1 MEAIG
6 QRITGRY
13 ASLAV
18 NGPPAEAA
26 RDLVNLVNVQGA
38 GEIAIT
44 PASKRSQVSEALER
58 LDPTGSWR
66 AWWHRAAG
74 EPVELT
80 DGAPSRLLPTPVHG
94 FRPFGGEGD
103 AAPLLGINIGGHY
116 LRLVRIHR
124 GEVVDSREKRLGSG
138 RQSSLFG
145 ISFRSFLEMLTG
157 DELTHDIRGVG
168 IAWSAPRTRVGLRAM
183 SIVTEGG
190 GEVVGLLDT
199 GELDS
204 VLTKALGCPV
214 HSWNDGEAVAAAE
227 ALARPGGRDRP
238 LLVLK
243 LGTSFA
249 SGLALGAHEVSA
261 LPMQLSKCLPRTV
274 PPERFAHPMV
284 GLHGTARDALGAG
297 CVSETFRLLTDR
309 PRADFEDYCLAAVQG
324 DPVATRL
331 ARSAARTVAETAHF
345 VSCLWS
351 PVDLVLSGRNLRQL
365 PYRQKFT
372 ELVRHELALLPSGIT
387 LLDPAGDVSLSAAL
401 GAAALSRAHT

>member
-1 MEAIG
+1 MEATG

-18 NGPPAEAA
+18 DGPPAEAA
-26 RDLVNLVNVQGA
+26 RNLVNLVNVQGP
-38 GEIAIT
+38 GEIVIT
-44 PASKRSQVSEALER
+44 PASKRSQVGEALER
-58 LDPTGSWR
+58 LDSRGSWR

-80 DGAPSRLLPTPVHG
+80 DGTPSRLPTPVHH
-94 FRPFGGEGD
+94 FSPFEGEAG
-103 AAPLLGINIGGHY
+103 AAPQLGINIGGHY

-124 GEVVDSREKRLGSG
+124 GEVVGSREKRLGSG

-145 ISFRSFLEMLTG
+145 ISLRSFLEMLTG
-157 DELTHDIRGVG
+157 DELAHGVRGVG

-183 SIVTEGG
+183 SILTEGG

-214 HSWNDGEAVAAAE
+214 YSWNDGEAVAAAE
-227 ALARPGGRDRP
+227 ALARPGVRDRP

-249 SGLALGAHEVSA
+249 SGLALGTHEVSA

-274 PPERFAHPMV
+274 PPQRFAHPMV
-284 GLHGTARDALGAG
+284 GLHGTARDALGAA
-297 CVSETFRLLTDR
+297 CVTETFRLLTGR
-309 PRADFEDYCLAAVQG
+309 PRADFEDYCLAAVRG
-324 DPVATRL
+324 EPVATRL

-345 VSCLWS
+345 VSGLWS

-372 ELVRHELALLPSGIT
+372 GLVRHELALLPSGIT
-387 LLDPAGDVSLSAAL
+387 LLDPVGDVNLSAAL

>member
-1 MEAIG
+1 M
-6 QRITGRY
+6 
-13 ASLAV
+13 
-18 NGPPAEAA
+18 N
-26 RDLVNLVNVQGA
+26 LVNLQGA
-38 GEIAIT
+38 GEVAIT
-44 PASKRSQVSEALER
+44 PTSMRREVGEALER
-58 LDPTGSWR
+58 LDPPGSWR

-74 EPVELT
+74 EPVELI
-80 DGAPSRLLPTPVHG
+80 DGPPSQLLPTPVHG
-94 FRPFGGEGD
+94 FGPFEREAG
-103 AAPLLGINIGGHY
+103 AAPQLGINIGGHY

-124 GEVVDSREKRLGSG
+124 GKVVDSREKRLGSG

-145 ISFRSFLEMLTG
+145 ISLRSFLEMLTG
-157 DELTHDIRGVG
+157 DELAHGVRSVG

-183 SIVTEGG
+183 SILTQGG

-214 HSWNDGEAVAAAE
+214 RSWNDGEAVAAAE

-249 SGLALGAHEVSA
+249 SGLVLGAHKVSA

-274 PPERFAHPMV
+274 PSERFAHPMV
-284 GLHGTARDALGAG
+284 GLHGTARDALGAA
-297 CVSETFRLLTDR
+297 CVSEAFRLLTGR
-309 PRADFEDYCLAAVQG
+309 TRADFEDYCLATLRG

-331 ARSAARTVAETAHF
+331 ARSAARTVAEMAHF
-345 VSCLWS
+345 VSRLWS

-372 ELVRHELALLPSGIT
+372 ELVRHELARFPSGIT
-387 LLDPAGDVSLSAAL
+387 LLDPAGEVSLSAAL
-401 GAAALSRAHT
+401 GAAALSRAHA